1 MSSMLEFQNICK
13 YFPGVKALDNISFKA
28 YAGEVLAFLGE
39 NGAGKSTLLK
49 VLNGDYQPTS
59 GKYLLDGV
67 EKHFQSPH
75 QAIEEGISVI
85 YQERQ
90 ILLELSVAE
99 NIYLGRMPVNRFG
112 FIDTQ
117 KANQMASKIIEDF
130 GLPIHPS
137 TKVKDLSIAYQQM
150 VEIMK
155 AYSREN
161 LKVICFDEPTASL
174 SDSEIDALFKII
186 AKLKAEGK
194 IIIYVSHRMEEI
206 QRITDKVAIFKDGHY
221 VTTVKTGEVPESE
234 MIRMMV
240 GRDLG
245 DIYKN
250 LDRNKEIGEVLLEV
264 KNVSSDYVKE
274 NSFVLRKGE
283 VLGFSGLVGAGRTE
297 LMRAIIGADPI
308 RSGEIILEGKKI
320 QNRSPHEAMEH
331 GIVLVPEDRK
341 LQGILS
347 NLDISDNI
355 NISMLDKNSNSLGFV
370 DAKKEEKIAE
380 DGIKNFKIKTPS
392 AKKKIVE
399 LRKQLIKNAYL
410 LLFLSQGVPLLMA
423 GDEFGNSQD
432 GNNNAY
438 CQDNAVSWLNW
449 KLLETHKDQVEFV
462 KRLIAFRKSHKMFHM
477 DREPRIMDYKSCGR
491 PDVSYHGENAWK
503 PEFENFRRQF
513 GILYWGAYAKKPD
526 GTDDANFYVL
536 YNMHWEPHMFGLPHL
551 PKGAKWHVI
560 CSTADPDV
568 EDLPSDGTGEVLKNQ
583 MMLAVPPRGI
593 MILESVADPDAG
605 KETKKGKSGSKKEK
619 NEKTDLVEKSCEK
632 EEKSTPENGKEL

>member
-117 KANQMASKIIEDF
+117 KANQMASK
-130 GLPIHPS
+130 
-137 TKVKDLSIAYQQM
+137 
-150 VEIMK
+150 IMK

-399 LRKQLIKNAYL
+399 LSGGNQQKCIVARWISTNPKVLILDEPTKGIDVGAKSEFYQMICQFAKQGLGVILISSELPEVMGLSDRIIVMRARRIVGEISAEDATESTL
-410 LLFLSQGVPLLMA
+410 LSMGM
-423 GDEFGNSQD
+423 
-432 GNNNAY
+432 
-438 CQDNAVSWLNW
+438 
-449 KLLETHKDQVEFV
+449 
-462 KRLIAFRKSHKMFHM
+462 I
-477 DREPRIMDYKSCGR
+477 
-491 PDVSYHGENAWK
+491 GE
-503 PEFENFRRQF
+503 
-513 GILYWGAYAKKPD
+513 
-526 GTDDANFYVL
+526 V
-536 YNMHWEPHMFGLPHL
+536 
-551 PKGAKWHVI
+551 KGA
-560 CSTADPDV
+560 
-568 EDLPSDGTGEVLKNQ
+568 
-583 MMLAVPPRGI
+583 
-593 MILESVADPDAG
+593 
-605 KETKKGKSGSKKEK
+605 
-619 NEKTDLVEKSCEK
+619 
-632 EEKSTPENGKEL
+632 